1 MNPTDPRLQK
11 LLTAAAKATSGA
23 PIAPPLG
30 LETRVLA
37 RWRAAGADDNPV
49 SVFAFFRQAV
59 VGAGLVLVLCAAW
72 SFTQTGGSVTG
83 EEAARLDYDIQMSL
97 NP

>member
-1 MNPTDPRLQK
+1 MKPTDVRLERLFK
-11 LLTAAAKATSGA
+11 AAAKAA
-23 PIAPPLG
+23 PEAPGTPPFG

-37 RWRAAGADDNPV
+37 EWRAAEGDDDAV
-49 SVFAFFRQAV
+49 SLFAFFHRAV
-59 VGAGLVLVLCAAW
+59 LGAALVLVLCAAW

-83 EEAARLDYDIQMSL
+83 EEAVRLDYDIQMSL